1 MRRFASLALAVVL
14 LALPASLRAQS
25 VDVDVIILIDTSG
38 SLTDDL
44 GQLCA
49 ALPGTLESIHESG
62 LSVQARVVGMKDKYR
77 CIETTVF
84 AMAGGS
90 GVADDDW
97 GVGIAELAGGSLW
110 RASALRMIIPV
121 SDAGPA
127 GGNPVD
133 DTGPDRDVTTR
144 AIRAAVANK
153 VILSPLLATPDPNAS
168 PGDRVRLEA
177 LAQDMAAKTGGRV
190 FVSRG
195 LSDVPQAVEQLILAA
210 METKAGLTAIA
221 AAIPTPANVSL
232 DPGILL
238 TNAALA
244 GLAVTVL
251 GLTTSLFDEA
261 FGARRTPPSNRVA
274 NAIVSAAGR
283 MRTALSALATPTGW
297 QIGNARV
304 RRLATIVLLTAFLA
318 LTALVASFLDPGFQ
332 PGAAVGVGTF
342 VTLLFALALVN
353 LAAAFGGNQVARS
366 RQVAPGLR
374 VRPGAVLLVAACVV
388 VSRSIGFLPGYLIG
402 LPAGLALLVAE
413 ANRERDLAIG
423 RAAVL
428 AAIAI
433 GLAAWLLSWPVEM
446 LSARLS
452 GSPGSGIASLGLS
465 VTGGVQSALLTIFL
479 IALEFA
485 LFDLLPIGST
495 TGRLWLAQ
503 KRLAWGVAFGVVAF
517 AALHTLFNPNRA
529 GLDALRNAS
538 LLPLGA
544 IIAAYSG
551 VTLIAWLLTN
561 EARIRDP
568 QNLNRRS
575 ALTAGVLIVAWLG
588 GIACVALAEV
598 ASASNSGVVLLG
610 AIVAVVVA
618 AGAWLAIRART
629 RRGAPP
635 GETGR

>member
-1 MRRFASLALAVVL
+1 MRRFALLALAVVL

-49 ALPGTLESIHESG
+49 ALPGTLKSIRESG

-97 GVGIAELAGGSLW
+97 GIGIAELAGSSLW
-110 RASALRMIIPV
+110 RSAALRVIIPV

-133 DTGPDRDVTTR
+133 DPGPDRDVTTR

-168 PGDRVRLEA
+168 PDDRARLEA

-190 FVSRG
+190 FVSGG
-195 LSDVPQAVEQLILAA
+195 LSDMPQAVERLILAA
-210 METKAGLTAIA
+210 VETKAGLTAIA

-244 GLAVTVL
+244 GLVVTVL
-251 GLTTSLFDEA
+251 GLTTTLFDEA
-261 FGARRTPPSNRVA
+261 FSARRAPPTNRVT
-274 NAIVSAAGR
+274 NAIVAAAGR
-283 MRTALSALATPTGW
+283 IRTALGTLATPAGW

-304 RRLATIVLLTAFLA
+304 RRVATIVILTAFLA
-318 LTALVASFLDPGFQ
+318 LTALVASFLDPNFQ
-332 PGAAVGVGTF
+332 PGTTVGIGTF
-342 VTLLFALALVN
+342 VTLLVALALVN
-353 LAAAFGGNQVARS
+353 LAAAFGGNLAARS

-374 VRPGAVLLVAACVV
+374 VRPGAVLLVAGCVV

-402 LPAGLALLVAE
+402 LPAGLALLMAE

-428 AAIAI
+428 AAITI
-433 GLAAWLLSWPVEM
+433 GLAAWLLSWPVEL

-452 GSPGSGIASLGLS
+452 GSPGSGIAALGLS
-465 VTGGVQSALLTIFL
+465 VAGGVQSALLAIFL
-479 IALEFA
+479 IAFEFA

-503 KRLAWGVAFGVVAF
+503 KRLVWGVAFGVVAF
-517 AALHTLFNPNRA
+517 ATLHTLFNPNRA
-529 GLDALRNAS
+529 GLDALRGAS

-551 VTLIAWLLTN
+551 ITLIAWLLTN
-561 EARIRDP
+561 ESRIRAQKD
-568 QNLNRRS
+568 LSRRS
-575 ALTAGVLIVAWLG
+575 ALTAGVLIAAWLG
-588 GIACVALAEV
+588 GLACIALAEV
-598 ASASNSGVVLLG
+598 ASTISPTTVLVVAGV
-610 AIVAVVVA
+610 IVAVGVGV
-618 AGAWLAIRART
+618 WVWVRT
-629 RRGAPP
+629 RGGRALPP
-635 GETGR
+635 EE

>member
-1 MRRFASLALAVVL
+1 MRRFTLLALAVGL
-14 LALPASLRAQS
+14 LALPASLRAQA
-25 VDVDVIILIDTSG
+25 VDVDVIILVDTSG

-49 ALPGTLESIHESG
+49 ALPGALESIRESG
-62 LSVQARVVGMKDKYR
+62 LSVQARVVGVKDKYR

-90 GVADDDW
+90 DVADDDW
-97 GVGIAELAGGSLW
+97 GIGIAELAGSSLW
-110 RASALRMIIPV
+110 RPSALRVIIPV

-133 DTGPDRDVTTR
+133 DPGPDRDVTTR

-153 VILSPLLATPDPNAS
+153 VILSPLLATPDSNAS
-168 PGDRVRLEA
+168 PDDRARLEA

-190 FVSRG
+190 FVSAG

-210 METKAGLTAIA
+210 VETKAGLTAIA

-251 GLTTSLFDEA
+251 GLTTTLFDEA
-261 FGARRTPPSNRVA
+261 FGTRRTLPSNRVA
-274 NAIVSAAGR
+274 NAIAAAAGR
-283 MRTALSALATPTGW
+283 IRTALGRLATPTGW
-297 QIGNARV
+297 QIGNTRI
-304 RRLATIVLLTAFLA
+304 RRAATIVILAAFLA
-318 LTALVASFLDPGFQ
+318 LTALVASFLDPNFQ
-332 PGAAVGVGTF
+332 PGAAVGAGTF
-342 VTLLFALALVN
+342 ATLLVALALVN
-353 LAAAFGGNQVARS
+353 LAAALGGNLAARS

-402 LPAGLALLVAE
+402 LPAGLALLMAE

-428 AAIAI
+428 AAIAT
-433 GLAAWLLSWPVEM
+433 GLAAWLLSWPVEL

-452 GSPGSGIASLGLS
+452 GSPGSGIATLGLG
-465 VTGGVQSALLTIFL
+465 VTGGVQSTLLAIFL
-479 IALEFA
+479 IAFEFA

-503 KRLAWGVAFGVVAF
+503 KRLVWGVAFGVVVF

-598 ASASNSGVVLLG
+598 AGAANPGVVLLG
-610 AIVAVVVA
+610 VMIAVVVA
-618 AGAWLAIRART
+618 VGAWLVARARA
-629 RRGAPP
+629 RWRVHPQEKP
-635 GETGR
+635 